1 MRKPLPEDAYAGRP
15 DVMPSA
21 QAGVGLIEAL
31 VALLVLSV
39 GFLAAGGMQVRSM
52 SGNQRAYHESQARL
66 LLDDMMDR
74 MRNNPRGVAV
84 GAYDGRDTAGLV
96 GAMPDCLTSGCAPD
110 RLAVRD
116 LFAWRAGIAPAG
128 TVPRLPLAE
137 DGEAAVG
144 SISAPVDGVYTLTL
158 TWDGF
163 EGGETV
169 VRSVSARF
177 MP

>member
-1 MRKPLPEDAYAGRP
+1 MTEPLPEEGDIGRA
-15 DVMPSA
+15 DVAPSA
-21 QAGVGLIEAL
+21 QAGIGLIEVL
-31 VALLVLSV
+31 VALLVLSI

-52 SGNQRAYHESQARL
+52 SANQRAYHESQARL

-74 MRNNPRGVAV
+74 MRNNPRGVAG
-84 GAYDGRDTAGLV
+84 GAYDGRDTAGLA

-110 RLAVRD
+110 MLAVRD

-128 TVPRLPLAE
+128 AVPRLPRAE
-137 DGEAAVG
+137 DGGAAVG
-144 SISAPVDGVYTLTL
+144 SIGVPVDGVYTLTL
-158 TWDGF
+158 TWSGF

-177 MP
+177 VP